1 MHGHYYA
8 GKTSNLNENRL
19 THITNPIFFSLPPV
33 PGRERDAPAQPV
45 ATAAPP
51 PVARTRAPA
60 CSPLPPPPV
69 ARTRAPPRYAPNAD
83 ATPLRPAPVRASA
96 PALQRGRAMA
106 SPLEPALRH
115 PVRGMCA
122 AAVRPRRRSWPSR
135 VPQSW
140 AFLPV
145 HRHLGWPT
153 RLAALSRCRRS

>member
-51 PVARTRAPA
+51 PVARTRAP
-60 CSPLPPPPV
+60 
-69 ARTRAPPRYAPNAD
+69 PRYAPNAD
-83 ATPLRPAPVRASA
+83 ATPLRPAPVRAYA